1 MQPLTFPCPKCAR
14 RMGVGLDLMGKSVRC
29 PHCRQVVVAPS
40 NMPSRPATQ
49 PAAPPDAPRPATPP
63 DAQGLSED
71 ADRPMPTFAPAPREG
86 AESIFG
92 EEGPAE
98 DSVFEAPARQKPTLV
113 PDYGPRRDDAPPG
126 MIDFGA
132 PEGERLAKPDGAVE
146 PGDFPRANLGPPAVF
161 VKKDLSQPDF
171 ALIAPP
177 AEKPPPPPPPAVASP
192 AVPYVIHPMP
202 GARGDDVVD
211 PFTKFGRPNTTSPPP
226 PVSKREQP
234 VPLRARFGK
243 YFWPLALYALVATLL
258 AAWGWLRP
266 APHPFSTIPD
276 LFGQYRAADGKKVSA
291 LPVDLNLPFPDA
303 LKVKLG
309 GRIVVGELEFEPL
322 GIEERRTRWEVK
334 ADGGRP
340 REIECLVLTARVRNL
355 SKVAFH
361 PFDPAFNRYPNPK
374 EPLPLTA
381 VVIDGERFPGGPI
394 PWPFLH
400 AGREFIAGQEADE
413 SPLAPGQQRTTT
425 LPAID
430 SDKGKKLLT
439 LLKTTKGPALW
450 QVHVRRGFIDYQGE
464 TVSVGAL
471 VGVEFDASQVKRVDP
486 KGKAG

>member
-1 MQPLTFPCPKCAR
+1 MQPLTFPCPKCAS
-14 RMGVGLDLMGKSVRC
+14 RMGVGFELMGKSVRC

-40 NMPSRPATQ
+40 NVPSRPAV
-49 PAAPPDAPRPATPP
+49 PEVPVPRHTTPP
-63 DAQGLSED
+63 EAQEPSED
-71 ADRPMPTFAPAPREG
+71 GERPIPTFARPPREG

-92 EEGPAE
+92 EEGVAE

-113 PDYGPRRDDAPPG
+113 PDIGPSHDDAPPG

-132 PEGERLAKPDGAVE
+132 PEADRNDI
-146 PGDFPRANLGPPAVF
+146 PRRALDPPAAF
-161 VKKDLSQPDF
+161 GKKELSQPDF
-171 ALIAPP
+171 ALLPLV
-177 AEKPPPPPPPAVASP
+177 EKPPPPPPVAVSP

-226 PVSKREQP
+226 PIERRELP
-234 VPLRARFGK
+234 APPRARFGK
-243 YFWPLALYALVATLL
+243 FLWPLALYALVATLL

-276 LFGQYRAADGKKVSA
+276 FFGQYRAGDGKKVSA
-291 LPVDLNLPFPDA
+291 LPVDVNRPFPDA
-303 LKVKLG
+303 LTVKLG
-309 GRIVVGELEFEPL
+309 GKIVVGELEFEPL
-322 GIEERRTRWEVK
+322 NIEERRTRWEVK

-361 PFDPAFNRYPNPK
+361 PFDPAFNRYANPA

-400 AGREFIAGQEADE
+400 SGREFIAGQEADE
-413 SPLAPGQQRTTT
+413 TPLAPGQQRTTT

-430 SDKGKKLLT
+430 GDKGKKLLT
-439 LLKTTKGPALW
+439 LLKGSKGPALW
-450 QVHVRRGFIDYQGE
+450 QVHVRRGFIDYKGE
-464 TVSVGAL
+464 SVSVGAL
-471 VGVEFDASQVKRVDP
+471 VGVEFDASQVKRADP